1 MLRTTQRITS
11 RRIAQ
16 RGLVVVTLL
25 AAAAACKDTGVKP
38 GQVAN
43 TRPAPVAVHPETA
56 STPAPSEPAL
66 PTNVSYAKAESAFTA
81 KQYGEATTLFR
92 AYVNEHPKNPWG
104 HYMLGLSAWKAGDL
118 ERAQSGFQGALALD
132 PKHVKS
138 LVNLGRVLLES
149 DRPMEAR
156 KRLLAAITIDSGS
169 TDAYRVLGRVD
180 TRLGRFDEALEAYR
194 TALAIDPDDT
204 WSMNNMGL
212 LLIQQG
218 RYEEALRPLARA
230 VQLAEEVP
238 VFQNNFGIALER
250 TGHYTMAAQAYRDAL
265 SADSSYQKAKV
276 SLARVDGRSDDPAAS
291 PVTVGML
298 GDSFAKEVEGWQ
310 GQRVGV
316 RAVAKRD
323 SGVKQ

>member
-1 MLRTTQRITS
+1 MLRTAQHTAT
-11 RRIAQ
+11 RRNAQ
-16 RGLVVVTLL
+16 RGLAAATLL
-25 AAAAACKDTGVKP
+25 VAAIACKDTGVKP
-38 GQVAN
+38 GQVAT
-43 TRPAPVAVHPETA
+43 TRPAPVVVRPETA
-56 STPAPSEPAL
+56 STPTASAPAL
-66 PTNVSYAKAESAFTA
+66 PTNVSYAEAESAYAA
-81 KQYGEATTLFR
+81 KRYGEATTLFEV
-92 AYVNEHPKNPWG
+92 YVKEHPKNPWG
-104 HYMLGLSAWKAGDL
+104 QYMLGLSAWKGGDL
-118 ERAQSGFQGALALD
+118 ERARSAFEGALALD

-138 LVNLGRVLLES
+138 LVNLSRVLLES
-149 DRPMEAR
+149 DQPMEAR
-156 KRLLAAITIDSGS
+156 TRVLAAIAVDSGS
-169 TDAYRVLGRVD
+169 TNAYRVLGRVD
-180 TRLGRFDEALEAYR
+180 TRLGRFDEALDAYR

-265 SADSSYQKAKV
+265 SADSSYQKATV
-276 SLARVDGRSDDPAAS
+276 SLARVDGRQDDPTATT
-291 PVTVGML
+291 VTVGML